1 MRLSVWCAVLGSPD
15 SPFTLPYDA
24 QSPSLSKNI
33 RFENIDDVHSEIDR
47 LIIEAQ
53 ENGYPIGQSLYVQGP
68 LFADIRVF
76 SRKWHIDMINDYW
89 AVKTLNI
96 PIASS
101 LDTISANT
109 LDSMMIIDQELND
122 IRKYKSKLEASKK

>member
-1 MRLSVWCAVLGSPD
+1 MNAGLIL
-15 SPFTLPYDA
+15 
-24 QSPSLSKNI
+24 
-33 RFENIDDVHSEIDR
+33 DDIYNEVDR
-47 LIIEAQ
+47 LIAEAQ

-68 LFADIRVF
+68 LFADVRIF
-76 SRKWHIDMINDYW
+76 ERKWHIDMINDYW

-101 LDTISANT
+101 LDTISADT